1 MTICNLIC
9 INLCKMTRERK
20 SKQEAKAL
28 GIHLQMVR
36 KGRGITLQDL
46 EKATSVNAGQ
56 ISRFEA
62 GHFTF
67 VSENLQNVMSFLQN
81 SQAHREHHPQLLNR
95 FAALLDRSPQH
106 MAAATALITALESL
120 Q

>member
-1 MTICNLIC
+1 MS
-9 INLCKMTRERK
+9 RERK

-36 KGRGITLQDL
+36 KSRGITLQDL
-46 EKATSVNAGQ
+46 EKATCVNAGQ

-62 GHFTF
+62 GNFTF
-67 VSENLQNVMSFLQN
+67 VSENLQNVMSFLLN
-81 SQAHREHHPQLLNR
+81 SQPHREHHPQLLNR
-95 FAALLDRSPQH
+95 FAALLDRSPRH